1 MSAATAP
8 TPPPLMPLG
17 PALEARD
24 VFRVFGLVVV
34 VMLAVVPLLRAFA
47 APDLSG
53 SSLRNLWIA
62 QNAIWAAAQMGAIWL
77 LLIRGRNRSWASFDF
92 VPVAPRWGGIAIL
105 AALGALPLALL
116 LHALLQQGEGAGTSA
131 VYRRVFAADISGL
144 EAGTLLLYM
153 GYIVPLAEEFLF
165 RGVLFAWLRR
175 RYAFGPAAA
184 VSAAVFAAA
193 HLRLDMM
200 PIAFLMGLA
209 FAWIYERS
217 RSLLAPIMMHQT
229 YNTTALVLTL
239 ASAWL
244 AEDAPPPGP
253 T

>member
-1 MSAATAP
+1 MSAGRAP
-8 TPPPLMPLG
+8 SPPPLG
-17 PALEARD
+17 PTLETRD
-24 VFRVFGLVVV
+24 VFRVFGLVVL
-34 VMLAVVPLLRAFA
+34 VMLAAGALLRTFA
-47 APDLSG
+47 APDSSG

-62 QNAIWAAAQMGAIWL
+62 QNAAWTAAQLGAIWL

-116 LHALLQQGEGAGTSA
+116 LHAVLQQGAGTGTSP
-131 VYRRVFAADISGL
+131 VYRRVFAADISGI

-153 GYIVPLAEEFLF
+153 GYLVPLAEEFLF

-184 VSAAVFAAA
+184 ISAAVFAAA

-209 FAWIYERS
+209 FAYLYERS
-217 RSLLAPIMMHQT
+217 RSLVAPIMMHQT

-244 AEDAPPPGP
+244 AEDAAPPSP